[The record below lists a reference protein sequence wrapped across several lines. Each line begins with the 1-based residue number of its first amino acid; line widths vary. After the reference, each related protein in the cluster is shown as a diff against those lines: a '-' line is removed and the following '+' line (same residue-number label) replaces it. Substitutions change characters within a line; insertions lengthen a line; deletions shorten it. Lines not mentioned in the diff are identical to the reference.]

1 MADQFGR
8 FSEHMGNA
16 KLLCQLFPI
25 FLAAAGDGHNLIV
38 REEPEYRN
46 VTITAPVSDPMIPT
60 PIFLLLCVFMFNNGI
75 YLRAS
80 LRIPPT

>member
-25 FLAAAGDGHNLIV
+25 FLAAAGDGHNLIAG
-38 REEPEYRN
+38 EEPEYRN
-46 VTITAPVSDPMIPT
+46 VTITAPVSDPDDSNPNLST
-60 PIFLLLCVFMFNNGI
+60 
-75 YLRAS
+75 A
-80 LRIPPT
+80 LRIHV

>member
-16 KLLCQLFPI
+16 KLICQLFPI

-46 VTITAPVSDPMIPT
+46 VTITAPVPDPNDSNPN
-60 PIFLLLCVFMFNNGI
+60 FSAAV
-75 YLRAS
+75 
-80 LRIPPT
+80 RIHD